1 MSLSTKPDTKKGD
14 LEEIVTKKNKKQQKK
29 TNVYRVINIPYIF
42 FHILPLKIHS
52 IITAWLNISTVKET
66 LGALYN
72 QSW

>member
-14 LEEIVTKKNKKQQKK
+14 LEEIVTPSPKKKNTQK

-66 LGALYN
+66 LGAL
-72 QSW
+72 

>member
-14 LEEIVTKKNKKQQKK
+14 LEEIVTKNKK

-66 LGALYN
+66 LGAL
-72 QSW
+72 